1 MKEKTKWFLVLVVKR
16 HHCANGLFGKNF
28 VILNRWTS
36 KVQPGCR
43 LLKHCQKKTWGWG
56 WVVLVVTIKWQ
67 NCRGTFYSFHGEIM
81 SKNITRTARRQ
92 LDGEHLLFGV
102 YLQTWADLNLL
113 NFPIKM
119 HYRYELTLTE
129 VSMSWL
135 VFKLGIIIII
145 LWMNN
150 KTIIE
155 FGFHRIWRILQCI
168 TPYSICRIFW
178 PRLILNFLCP
188 LALIHD

>member
-1 MKEKTKWFLVLVVKR
+1 MISGLSSKKTSLCKWPIWKEFCHFEPMDIKSAAWLQ
-16 HHCANGLFGKNF
+16 
-28 VILNRWTS
+28 VIEPL
-36 KVQPGCR
+36 P
-43 LLKHCQKKTWGWG
+43 KKTWGWG

-67 NCRGTFYSFHGEIM
+67 NCHGTFYSFHGEIM

-92 LDGEHLLFGV
+92 LDGQHLLLGV
-102 YLQTWADLNLL
+102 YYLQTWADLNLL

-135 VFKLGIIIII
+135 VFKLGMIIII

-168 TPYSICRIFW
+168 TPSSICRIFW